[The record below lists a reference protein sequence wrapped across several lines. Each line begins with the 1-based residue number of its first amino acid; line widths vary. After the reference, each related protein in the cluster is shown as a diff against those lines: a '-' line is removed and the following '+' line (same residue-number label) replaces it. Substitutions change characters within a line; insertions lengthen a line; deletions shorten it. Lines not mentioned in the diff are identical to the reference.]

1 MAMPSGSALVL
12 VFGVVVVLLFVGKK
26 IRNLQKGSSEILNS
40 VKIPTSA
47 NG

>member
-12 VFGVVVVLLFVGKK
+12 VFGVVVLLFGGKK
-26 IRNLQKGSSEILNS
+26 IRNLQKGYSEILNS
-40 VKIPTSA
+40 VKIPTST